1 MTSFSRKEILAAAR
15 EIDVSV
21 AEMPL
26 GRAVAQARKHYNQR
40 NPHKPPAELD
50 SSDDFLAR
58 ITVNFLR
65 HVCSHYDAARSFL
78 RSIADEETRQQA
90 GAIIKGRQLAD
101 VARKYPE
108 LADAAREQSLSEDR
122 KPR

>member
-1 MTSFSRKEILAAAR
+1 MSAYTRKQIIAAAR

-26 GRAVAQARKHYNQR
+26 GRAVSLARRHYNQR
-40 NPHKPPAELD
+40 NPDKPPAELN
-50 SSDDFLAR
+50 SNDDFLAR

-65 HVCSHYDAARSFL
+65 HVCSHYDSARNFL
-78 RSIADEETRQQA
+78 RGIADDETRRQA

-108 LADAAREQSLSEDR
+108 LAEAARAQSRREDT
-122 KPR
+122 KP

>member
-1 MTSFSRKEILAAAR
+1 MTSHTRQQIIAAAR

-26 GRAVAQARKHYNQR
+26 GRAVSQARRHYNQR
-40 NPHKPPAELD
+40 NPDKPPAELN
-50 SSDDFLAR
+50 SSDEFLAR

-65 HVCSHYDAARSFL
+65 HVCSHYDSVRSFL
-78 RSIADEETRQQA
+78 RGITDDETRRQA

-108 LADAAREQSLSEDR
+108 LEEAARAQSVREDR
-122 KPR
+122 KP